1 MNTKQ
6 QRLEFVLKNAIKS
19 GNKARAAWAIVELE
33 RLSNCDE
40 SNEIVSNESNVYCVV
55 NADRNLAFG
64 YFQIQQK
71 TDKAIK
77 INDLWIP
84 NKGIAYEEFEGEI
97 VIRLKHWF
105 EEKMTKEDFRKLDRW
120 TTVINELQI
129 DKREGKIEVPM
140 LITKLH
146 DGSYLKYFFIKV
158 SPSIVRVRKCK
169 GLDYVVFSNT
179 NWLSGKKEATMLYNY
194 LIKNEHYQSSRT
206 RFADF

>member
-1 MNTKQ
+1 MKTKIEK
-6 QRLEFVLKNAIKS
+6 LEYTLSNAIKS
-19 GNKARAAWAIVELE
+19 GNHARAAWAIVELE
-33 RLSNCDE
+33 RLGYYETEAIND
-40 SNEIVSNESNVYCVV
+40 NEVYCVV

-84 NKGIAYEEFEGEI
+84 NKGIAYEEFEGET

-129 DKREGKIEVPM
+129 DKKEGKIEVPM
-140 LITKLH
+140 LVTELP
-146 DGSYLKYFFIKV
+146 DGCYLKYFFIKV

-169 GLDYVVFSNT
+169 GLDYAIFNNT
-179 NWLSGKKEATMLYNY
+179 NWLSGAKEATMLYNY
-194 LIKNEHYQSSRT
+194 LLKGEHYQLSRT